1 MDSKIKV
8 IGLAALLL
16 LCVFTGCKKEDW
28 MDWKVQNE
36 LVLNANRHNHGVVTT
51 ETGVQYRVIYEG
63 NKTEPRPHA
72 ESLVT
77 CKYELRLPA
86 ANNRV
91 IDQSEQ
97 ATLPMVSVVPGF
109 LEGLKH
115 VHNHGIVEMWV
126 PYEQGYGEDGYGSE
140 GYQTHIPPYSTLYF
154 KVVLSSVINAY

>member
-36 LVLNANRHNHGVVTT
+36 LVLNANRHNNGVVTT

-63 NKTEPRPHA
+63 NKTDPRPHA

-97 ATLPMVSVVPGF
+97 ATLPMQSVVPGF

-115 VHNHGIVEMWV
+115 VHNYGIVEMWV
-126 PYEQGYGEDGYGSE
+126 PYEQGYGEDGYGEE

-154 KVVLSSVINAY
+154 RVELSSVINAY

>member
-36 LVLNANRHNHGVVTT
+36 LVLNANRHNNGVVTT
-51 ETGVQYRVIYEG
+51 ETGLQYRIISDEY
-63 NKTEPRPHA
+63 KSEPRPHA

-91 IDQSEQ
+91 IDQSNL
-97 ATLPMVSVVPGF
+97 AILPMQSVVPGF

-115 VHNHGIVEMWV
+115 VHNHGIIEMWV
-126 PYEQGYGEDGYGSE
+126 PYEIGYGEDGYGEE

-154 KVVLSSVINAY
+154 KVDVINVTNNY